1 MNYDQP
7 SYNEGRERVVQTQD
21 YNPAVTAMSDA
32 ALLAEIYR
40 RRLDEYKLIID
51 QQAQKIKDIQTEKE
65 DAIAKANAERDEA
78 IAKMNIYKGQAEFA
92 QNTIIGIA
100 TNSNS
105 SDAKKKDTCD
115 LINDYF
121 NGVLPINKGGKPRAS
136 TPKTLETFIINIDD
150 IDCRNK
156 TLIKAFKDC
165 KKYKLIAEDTVE
177 KDFIDIFTGVRTEA
191 KIKWLAGP
199 GALSFLFKQLKQK
212 ETIKI
217 PKGFGIWEVVKSHF
231 VDKNGKDFDQVLS
244 SQKPPQKKDVV
255 ANIMDIVSTM
265 ELGY

>member
-1 MNYDQP
+1 MSKSTTYGFDMPNGTGMPPGNSPRASLEAMLRDYDNTI
-7 SYNEGRERVVQTQD
+7 NE
-21 YNPAVTAMSDA
+21 NK
-32 ALLAEIYR
+32 
-40 RRLDEYKLIID
+40 RLK
-51 QQAQKIKDIQTEKE
+51 QSNKEKE
-65 DAIAKANAERDEA
+65 DTIMQLKAKLQFSKELILSTIQMSSSPDADKKNTCEL
-78 IAKMNIYKGQAEFA
+78 IQAFFDSE
-92 QNTIIGIA
+92 
-100 TNSNS
+100 
-105 SDAKKKDTCD
+105 
-115 LINDYF
+115 
-121 NGVLPINKGGKPRAS
+121 VLPQKKGSKGKRSEAFNK
-136 TPKTLETFIINIDD
+136 TNETFTVAIDD
-150 IDCRNK
+150 NETRNK
-156 TLIKAFKDC
+156 TLIRVYNDC
-165 KKYKLIAEDTVE
+165 KKYKLIAVDTVE
-177 KDFIDIFTGVRTEA
+177 KDFIDIFSGVRTEA

>member
-1 MNYDQP
+1 MKETKNISNQ
-7 SYNEGRERVVQTQD
+7 SSTNE
-21 YNPAVTAMSDA
+21 S
-32 ALLAEIYR
+32 LLTGKETSNVD
-40 RRLDEYKLIID
+40 LDRFSELQQIIV

-121 NGVLPINKGGKPRAS
+121 NGKTFPKQKSSKGKRG
-136 TPKTLETFIINIDD
+136 ETFKKTKETFTVAIDD
-150 IDCRNK
+150 NETRNK
-156 TLIKAFKDC
+156 TLIRVYNDC
-165 KKYKLIAEDTVE
+165 KKYKLIAVDTVE
-177 KDFIDIFTGVRTEA
+177 KDFIDIFSGVRTDA
-191 KIKWLAGP
+191 TIKWVPGTGSLYYFFNRLKEKEAINTPAGY
-199 GALSFLFKQLKQK
+199 
-212 ETIKI
+212 
-217 PKGFGIWEVVKSHF
+217 GIWEVVKSHF
-231 VDKNGKDFDQVLS
+231 VNKDGKVFTQDLS
-244 SQKPPQKKDVV
+244 SQKPPQKKDLV

-265 ELGY
+265 GLGY